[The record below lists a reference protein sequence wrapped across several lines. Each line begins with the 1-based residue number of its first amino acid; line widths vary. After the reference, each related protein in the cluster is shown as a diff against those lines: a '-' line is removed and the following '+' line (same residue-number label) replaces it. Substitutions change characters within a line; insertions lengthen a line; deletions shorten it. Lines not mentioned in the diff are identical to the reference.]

1 MLDIAFNQEGSAL
14 QLMGALTIYE
24 VGQLQSLLNQPQPPL
39 TALTVDLGAVEELD
53 TAGVQLLMAMR
64 QWLGEALILINHSP
78 AVIEMFDLYQLVPF
92 FGDDIVLSHH

>member
-1 MLDIAFNQEGSAL
+1 
-14 QLMGALTIYE
+14 
-24 VGQLQSLLNQPQPPL
+24 
-39 TALTVDLGAVEELD
+39 
-53 TAGVQLLMAMR
+53 MR